1 MVVKKSLE
9 KDFKGGKNEEE
20 NLRLIEPLTFAVQ
33 KIYQHASKFKPY
45 RFSINLLPLFFI
57 NFK

>member
-20 NLRLIEPLTFAVQ
+20 NLRLIGPLTFAVK

-45 RFSINLLPLFFI
+45 RFSINLLPLF
-57 NFK
+57 K